1 MITRIVLGLLVAYSR
16 WMATSFFWMV
26 MLSFLLIPFAILS
39 LPRPSLVFSH
49 CVVKAAPIRSQASS
63 EVCSM
68 GLIDWLID
76 WWFTK
81 VTVDVDLIVFC

>member
-1 MITRIVLGLLVAYSR
+1 
-16 WMATSFFWMV
+16 
-26 MLSFLLIPFAILS
+26 
-39 LPRPSLVFSH
+39 
-49 CVVKAAPIRSQASS
+49 
-63 EVCSM
+63 VCSM